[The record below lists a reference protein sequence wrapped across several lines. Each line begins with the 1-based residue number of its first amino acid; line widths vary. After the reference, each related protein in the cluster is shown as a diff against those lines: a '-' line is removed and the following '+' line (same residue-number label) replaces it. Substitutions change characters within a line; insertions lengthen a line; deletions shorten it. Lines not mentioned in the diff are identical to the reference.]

1 MRVECEALPSYQIRR
16 FLMAKYFKKPSGI
29 IIEATENH
37 DFASLK
43 DRFEECDANGKAI
56 KKATKKGDK

>member
-1 MRVECEALPSYQIRR
+1 
-16 FLMAKYFKKPSGI
+16 MAQYFKKPSGI

-37 DFASLK
+37 DLASLK

-56 KKATKKGDK
+56 KKAPKKAAKKGDK